1 VTHATSIAS
10 AARWLTLSTRVVVL
24 SGAGLS
30 KASGIATYRDAGG
43 LWTQGDN
50 LRFSQRGAV
59 HTDPQGFRS
68 FWAARYEAIS
78 KAQPN
83 AGHRALAQLQT
94 VKPLTVLATQNI
106 DGLLT
111 RAGAT
116 GVLELH
122 GSLLRTRCEACGAID
137 PAHDL
142 WHCLACRAPQPSV
155 RPDVVMFGEPLD
167 RRVLAAAER
176 SAQQCDVL
184 IAVGTTAEVQPA
196 ASLPAIARARGA
208 KLVVVN
214 PAATVLDDDADAV
227 VRAPAEF
234 VLPELVSRLL

>member
-1 VTHATSIAS
+1 VSHTTSVAS
-10 AARWLTLSTRVVVL
+10 VAGWLNVCTRVVVL

-50 LRFSQRGAV
+50 MRYSQHSAAQ
-59 HTDPQGFRS
+59 TDPQGFRS
-68 FWAARYEAIS
+68 FWAARYDSIS
-78 KAQPN
+78 QALPN
-83 AGHRALAQLQT
+83 AAHRALAQLQT
-94 VKPLTVLATQNI
+94 VRPKTVLATQNI

-122 GSLLRTRCEACGAID
+122 GSIWRQRCEACGAID
-137 PAHDL
+137 PAHEH

-167 RRVLAAAER
+167 RRVLATVEL
-176 SAQQCDVL
+176 SARQCQVL
-184 IAVGTTAEVQPA
+184 LAVGTTAEVQPA
-196 ASLPAIARARGA
+196 ASLPEKARARGA
-208 KLVVVN
+208 KIVVVN
-214 PAATVLDDDADAV
+214 PAATVLDNVADAV
-227 VRAPAEF
+227 LRGPAEI
-234 VLPELVSRLL
+234 VLPELVSLLG